1 MNHHLVDQI
10 WRKLDFSILHL
21 SHYNQRGLGIS
32 PLMQQL
38 SHARPCHTC
47 SCNLLFCFVTSSSCP
62 CHQTLSWEKKLWN
75 GCFKVFPI
83 IVHAQYYQQNFHNF
97 TFDSVARRILWMV
110 PICWMGLPPN
120 LTDKR
125 NPHIW
130 SMESRDMRIFDK
142 LSTSNI
148 DKFEYHLCNIWGT

>member
-10 WRKLDFSILHL
+10 WHKLDFSILHP
-21 SHYNQRGLGIS
+21 SHYNQRGLGVS

-38 SHARPCHTC
+38 SHATPVAVI
-47 SCNLLFCFVTSSSCP
+47 SYFALLHLCP
-62 CHQTLSWEKKLWN
+62 AHQTLSWKKLLWN

-97 TFDSVARRILWMV
+97 TFDSVAPRILWMV
-110 PICWMGLPPN
+110 PICWMGLPLNP
-120 LTDKR
+120 TDKR

-130 SMESRDMRIFDK
+130 LMESRDMRIFDK
-142 LSTSNI
+142 LPTSNI